1 MYKQVFTHSS
11 IEDWDRNLS
20 VVITITS
27 VIKEQPLVSLYSID
41 DDSWLSS
48 LKTLTLLTVI
58 AATAAAAIIT
68 ITITDLLKELQQRE
82 GELVTRK

>member
-58 AATAAAAIIT
+58 AATAAAIIT

>member
-1 MYKQVFTHSS
+1 
-11 IEDWDRNLS
+11 
-20 VVITITS
+20 
-27 VIKEQPLVSLYSID
+27 LVSLYSID

-68 ITITDLLKELQQRE
+68 ITITDLLKEL
-82 GELVTRK
+82 